1 MNFFATEPPLTGRDF
16 VKSVCSNLL
25 LLDFAQDLLQLQLLV
40 CQSEGVYQGSHHI
53 STQNSTSSVKLA
65 VEKPN

>member
-1 MNFFATEPPLTGRDF
+1 MKDFAAELPLTGRDF
-16 VKSVCSNLL
+16 VKNACSNLL